1 MASALTDEFLT
12 IEELAGSLKV
22 GRASIDRMVDDG
34 RLPKP
39 MVISKRI
46 RRWRRSEVEKYL
58 DLDAEP
64 APAAKQGRQAKRLK
78 DIKW

>member
-1 MASALTDEFLT
+1 MPSALTDEFLT

-22 GRASIDRMVDDG
+22 GRASIDRMVTDG
-34 RLPKP
+34 RLPEP

-58 DLDAEP
+58 GAP
-64 APAAKQGRQAKRLK
+64 TAAPATPAKPVKRLK